1 MGEKSQFQVILTCG
15 ATYNVKISQSE
26 IFSISWLSMS
36 EELYYINL
44 IKSSNI
50 KQLTTYTLL
59 IKLVFWIIICKVQ
72 AIKLHT
78 YFPLF
83 EQSSNMEKRDKYN
96 ENMKQNRRENQ
107 ETTTAAAI
115 TTIRSRNRNK
125 KEEKKLNKPNCYNEI
140 VTTWLEIP
148 IGNRMPLEKLRPS
161 WNVYIFIG
169 QCIQYVHTNSI
180 SIPFTVFFSGWSAL
194 CMLHQ

>member
-1 MGEKSQFQVILTCG
+1 MNHNLQSASYKV
-15 ATYNVKISQSE
+15 TY
-26 IFSISWLSMS
+26 IFSTIW
-36 EELYYINL
+36 
-44 IKSSNI
+44 
-50 KQLTTYTLL
+50 T
-59 IKLVFWIIICKVQ
+59 IIE
-72 AIKLHT
+72 
-78 YFPLF
+78 YG
-83 EQSSNMEKRDKYN
+83 KRDKYN

-180 SIPFTVFFSGWSAL
+180 SIPFTVFFLAGLLFVCCINKKNLDTRIKIKSLLLYGVITMSKLKLTEIL
-194 CMLHQ
+194 C